1 MCGEGKIELQT
12 VRFCSESIS
21 YYTTDTESSGE
32 KSERT
37 VDCLGKT
44 MRSRQQEFSRKTQEL
59 ALLRQQNRCAS
70 CGTPILQIRD
80 AGRAQHKFGESAQAH
95 HIKHVKLGGTN
106 HLDNC
111 AVLCWSCH
119 YSVHEGGNYRYGLI
133 VGTPTDFPYYCGAAA

>member
-1 MCGEGKIELQT
+1 MCGEGKIERQT

-21 YYTTDTESSGE
+21 YYTTDRERPGE
-32 KSERT
+32 KSERN

-44 MRSRQQEFSRKTQEL
+44 MRSRQQEFTRKTQEL

-70 CGTPILQIRD
+70 CGTPILQIGDR
-80 AGRAQHKFGESAQAH
+80 GRARHKFGEGAQTH

-106 HLDNC
+106 DLANC

-119 YSVHEGGNYRYGLI
+119 YSVHEGGNYRFGTV
-133 VGTPTDFPYYCGAAA
+133 VGTSTDFPYYHGAAA